1 MCASCTRAAWDPC
14 LPTCPSTSC
23 TSGSGKRPLLEH
35 VVSDAEAGMS
45 SPAVAPSHPNSRAI
59 RVTLFA
65 CMSRTGWPCGLYS
78 QDGIR
83 AEEFKYLL
91 GPVVG

>member
-1 MCASCTRAAWDPC
+1 
-14 LPTCPSTSC
+14 
-23 TSGSGKRPLLEH
+23 
-35 VVSDAEAGMS
+35 MS